1 MDEHFAARAAFLAAL
16 PPHDVERQTAERHVA
31 WCLRC
36 RAAFNEAKQLV
47 FLLKEALA
55 PTDQGTPQ
63 WLQRP
68 RRGVR
73 N

>member
-16 PPHDVERQTAERHVA
+16 PPHDVERQMAERHVA

-47 FLLKEALA
+47 FLLREALA
-55 PTDQGTPQ
+55 PDEAPPR
-63 WLQRP
+63 WLERP

>member
-1 MDEHFAARAAFLAAL
+1 MDDHFAARAAFLAAL
-16 PPHDVERQTAERHVA
+16 PPNDVERQAAERHVA

-36 RAAFNEAKQLV
+36 RAAFNEAKHLV

-55 PTDQGTPQ
+55 PGDVHPMR
-63 WLQRP
+63 WLERP